1 MAHEVHALSSPP
13 LAPPVSPHTPHLT
26 HCLQI
31 ALRDDVIFRHS
42 AFVRG
47 AQHAIDPQTH
57 SQMLSDVAADPK
69 MTWITPAI
77 GALQWQGQA
86 LHAGRDERAD
96 AVVCRFCRGNALDA

>member
-1 MAHEVHALSSPP
+1 
-13 LAPPVSPHTPHLT
+13 
-26 HCLQI
+26 
-31 ALRDDVIFRHS
+31 
-42 AFVRG
+42 VRG

-57 SQMLSDVAADPK
+57 SQMLSDIAADPK

-96 AVVCRFCRGNALDA
+96 AVVCRFRRGNALDA